1 MDQFTE
7 WNKSSN
13 LVQEDIDNLSY
24 TMSTKEIEYVAK
36 TAKTLATMAVQAQ
49 TGSLA
54 DFTTRL
60 EK

>member
-7 WNKSSN
+7 WNKSS
-13 LVQEDIDNLSY
+13 NLSY

-54 DFTTRL
+54 DFTTHL

>member
-1 MDQFTE
+1 
-7 WNKSSN
+7 
-13 LVQEDIDNLSY
+13 
-24 TMSTKEIEYVAK
+24 MSTKEIEYVAK

-54 DFTTRL
+54 DFTTHL

>member
-49 TGSLA
+49 TGSLS
-54 DFTTRL
+54 DFTTHL